1 MRLSFTF
8 FLSLIALAVCDT
20 FSCGGTVYSSK
31 KLTTATGE
39 ACSLLK
45 QGRSVGRNKY
55 PHEYRN
61 LEKIKLTGSGPYYE
75 FPISANGEVYDGGS
89 PGPDRVI
96 ITKDCKQAGVITHK
110 GASGNSFVTC
120 SPASVGT
127 LNSPSVFALCFAMIL
142 HAVFA

>member
-75 FPISANGEVYDGGS
+75 FPIFANGEVYDGGEFLHFPPVCNPAHPMEGHGDNYIWLTAS
-89 PGPDRVI
+89 RFSWTRSSHYYQGL
-96 ITKDCKQAGVITHK
+96 QASRRHHSQGGQWK
-110 GASGNSFVTC
+110 
-120 SPASVGT
+120 
-127 LNSPSVFALCFAMIL
+127 
-142 HAVFA
+142 